1 MFRPLVLSVSLVF
14 LVHAA
19 ENTDDK
25 CNEGK
30 ECVPRNRCKSWS
42 NKREELKTLEKGSES
57 YKKLLADLQEDVCNR
72 KEQRVCCA
80 ASKNSSQL
88 PPLGKCGRPLES
100 VKQIVGGEDTALG
113 EFPFTALLGTNNT
126 RVCGRTK
133 AQSCWICGGT
143 LINDRYI
150 LTAAHCVIGD
160 EITQVRLG
168 EHKVTKAPGRDCLG
182 DGTTCLPGV
191 QDFDI
196 RPEDITRHESYKRS
210 KTQVLNDI
218 ALIRLP
224 YPATFNQGVQPV
236 CLPTIPE
243 AASEKLNVTNLD
255 EGLTGTKP
263 VVVGWG
269 HTNAYQFDKQ
279 DTVNVGVA
287 KSVQQ
292 QLEVPVL
299 SSSECGKQF
308 LTPDSS
314 QICAGGDRG
323 KDSCRGDS
331 GGPLFLRRVLPSG
344 YMDPNND
351 LDDPWFLLGIV
362 SFGTGVCGRG
372 KPGIY
377 TRVESFVPWIL
388 ENIR

>member
-1 MFRPLVLSVSLVF
+1 MGDQHSLGCGLGGTITMFRPLVLSVSLVF

-30 ECVPRNRCKSWS
+30 ECVPRIRCKSWS

-80 ASKNSSQL
+80 SSENSSQL

-143 LINDRYI
+143 LI
-150 LTAAHCVIGD
+150 
-160 EITQVRLG
+160 
-168 EHKVTKAPGRDCLG
+168 
-182 DGTTCLPGV
+182 
-191 QDFDI
+191 
-196 RPEDITRHESYKRS
+196 RPEDITRHKSYKRS

-224 YPATFNQGVQPV
+224 YPATFN
-236 CLPTIPE
+236 
-243 AASEKLNVTNLD
+243 
-255 EGLTGTKP
+255 
-263 VVVGWG
+263 
-269 HTNAYQFDKQ
+269 
-279 DTVNVGVA
+279 
-287 KSVQQ
+287 
-292 QLEVPVL
+292 
-299 SSSECGKQF
+299 
-308 LTPDSS
+308 
-314 QICAGGDRG
+314 
-323 KDSCRGDS
+323 
-331 GGPLFLRRVLPSG
+331 
-344 YMDPNND
+344 
-351 LDDPWFLLGIV
+351 
-362 SFGTGVCGRG
+362 
-372 KPGIY
+372 
-377 TRVESFVPWIL
+377 
-388 ENIR
+388 